1 MSSDHVPEHE
11 WERGWEGHERSQ
23 RRRLSKL
30 PLSQKLQWLEEAQ
43 QVIEN
48 LRRSKRESGKDESS
62 R

>member
-1 MSSDHVPEHE
+1 MAGSRMKIATFNINHINK
-11 WERGWEGHERSQ
+11 
-23 RRRLSKL
+23 RLENL
-30 PLSQKLQWLEEAQ
+30 LEWLEEAQ